1 MKKILGHARVLNGKT
16 EEQNL
21 FMANRM
27 KQIMKK
33 IDFREDD
40 MVKAYDIA
48 FLNRPEFAKKKN
60 KILQSFSLVT
70 PQSVRKTSR

>member
-1 MKKILGHARVLNGKT
+1 
-16 EEQNL
+16 
-21 FMANRM
+21 M